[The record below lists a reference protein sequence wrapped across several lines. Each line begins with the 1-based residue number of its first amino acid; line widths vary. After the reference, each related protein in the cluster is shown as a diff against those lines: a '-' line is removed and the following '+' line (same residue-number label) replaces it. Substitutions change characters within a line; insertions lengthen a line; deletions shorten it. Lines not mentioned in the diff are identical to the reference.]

1 MGAYI
6 TIHGNIGRAPEFK
19 TLPSGTEV
27 AEFTVAVNHWKGRDK
42 EATTSWFRVSVYGKA
57 AETTRDWQKGDMA
70 IVNGELELREYTA
83 QDGAKRTSADLNAR
97 NLTNVSKMMR
107 ARGSGGG
114 AGMASESGPGWTESR
129 PSGGSAPARREAAS
143 PRDTEDDLP
152 F

>member
-6 TIHGNIGRAPEFK
+6 TIHGNIGKAPEYK
-19 TLPSGTEV
+19 TLPNGTELC
-27 AEFTVAVNHWKGRDK
+27 EFSVAVNHFKGREK
-42 EATTSWFRVSVYGKA
+42 EATTSWFRVSVFGKP
-57 AETTRDWQKGDMA
+57 AEWVRDWQKGDMV
-70 IVNGELELREYTA
+70 IVNGELELREWTG
-83 QDGAKRTSADLNAR
+83 QDGAKRTSADLKGNNFS
-97 NLTNVSKMMR
+97 NLSKMMR

-129 PSGGSAPARREAAS
+129 PSGGSAPAKREAAS